1 MSAHEF
7 LVTGGTGSLGMRVV
21 ERLRDGGREVR
32 VMSHSGRPGT
42 VKGDLLTG
50 EGLEQAV
57 RGVDV
62 IVHCATSPTRTRRT
76 DVEGTERL
84 LRVAERAGVS
94 HLVFVSIVGVDLNP
108 HLRYYRMK
116 LEIERN
122 LERSSVPHTVLR
134 LTQFHEAVLRVTRIL
149 DRLPVMMMPK
159 DFLFQP
165 IDTGEA
171 ADRLVE
177 LALSEPAARVPDAGG
192 PEVWT
197 TAQFARAY
205 FEALGRRRRVVEV
218 PVPGKMARAVRNG
231 AQLCPENRYGKIGYE
246 EFLSRTV
253 HATTVDGTTR
263 KELA

>member
-1 MSAHEF
+1 MNAHEI
-7 LVTGGTGSLGMRVV
+7 LVTGGTGSLGERVV
-21 ERLRDGGREVR
+21 ERLRNGGREVR
-32 VMSHSGRPGT
+32 VMSRSGRPGT

-57 RGVDV
+57 KGADV
-62 IVHCATSPTRTRRT
+62 IVNCATSPTRTRGT

-122 LERSSVPHTVLR
+122 LERSPVPHTILR
-134 LTQFHEAVLRVTRIL
+134 LTQFHEAVLRVTRVL

-159 DFLFQP
+159 DFVLQP
-165 IDTGEA
+165 TDTGEA
-171 ADRLVE
+171 ADRLVG
-177 LALSEPAARVPDAGG
+177 LALSEPAGRAPDTGG

-197 TAQFARAY
+197 AARLARAY
-205 FEALGRRRRVVEV
+205 FGAVGRRRRVVEV
-218 PVPGKMARAVRNG
+218 PVPGKMARAIREG
-231 AQLCPENRYGKIGYE
+231 AQLCPENRYGNISYE

-253 HATTVDGTTR
+253 HATTADGTR
-263 KELA
+263 KKLA

>member
-1 MSAHEF
+1 
-7 LVTGGTGSLGMRVV
+7 
-21 ERLRDGGREVR
+21 
-32 VMSHSGRPGT
+32 MSHSGRPGT

-122 LERSSVPHTVLR
+122 LERSSGSPSSTR
-134 LTQFHEAVLRVTRIL
+134 L
-149 DRLPVMMMPK
+149 
-159 DFLFQP
+159 
-165 IDTGEA
+165 
-171 ADRLVE
+171 
-177 LALSEPAARVPDAGG
+177 
-192 PEVWT
+192 
-197 TAQFARAY
+197 
-205 FEALGRRRRVVEV
+205 
-218 PVPGKMARAVRNG
+218 
-231 AQLCPENRYGKIGYE
+231 C
-246 EFLSRTV
+246 
-253 HATTVDGTTR
+253 
-263 KELA
+263 